1 MGAVWHE
8 HPGALERFVGDL
20 VADELRLLRPG
31 GADLAPR
38 PWPPAMSL
46 GEDGLGMDSLER
58 LSVASALSE
67 ALHLHES
74 GIEDLLLARPR
85 FGDWLQ
91 IAARGLAHF
100 SQRMSFRTSGSSG
113 RPKCCV
119 HAMADL
125 VQEAEHLATL
135 FAGAQRVVSAVPAH
149 HIYGF
154 LFTVLLPQ
162 RLGGVE
168 VVDLRQQAVPAL
180 PRHLAAGDLFVGHP
194 AHWALV
200 ARHAAELPA
209 GVVGVTSTAPCPAD
223 LARALTRPGALHR
236 LVQVYG
242 SSETAGIGWRERA
255 DDPYRLMPHWARD
268 RQNDAV
274 LWRRAADATREPR
287 RVELQDRLE
296 WQDDTRFELR
306 GRVDAAVQVAGIN
319 VFPSRV
325 REVLQAH
332 PQVADAVVRPMQAHE
347 GERLKAFIVPAAGAN
362 WDALVAE
369 LARWVQSRL
378 SAPERPKAFTLGER
392 LPTNTLGK
400 ACDWS
405 IPAMA
410 SEGAGV

>member
-1 MGAVWHE
+1 MTAVWHE

-135 FAGAQRVVSAVPAH
+135 FAGAQRVEIGRAH
-149 HIYGF
+149 
-154 LFTVLLPQ
+154 V
-162 RLGGVE
+162 
-168 VVDLRQQAVPAL
+168 
-180 PRHLAAGDLFVGHP
+180 
-194 AHWALV
+194 
-200 ARHAAELPA
+200 
-209 GVVGVTSTAPCPAD
+209 
-223 LARALTRPGALHR
+223 
-236 LVQVYG
+236 
-242 SSETAGIGWRERA
+242 
-255 DDPYRLMPHWARD
+255 
-268 RQNDAV
+268 
-274 LWRRAADATREPR
+274 
-287 RVELQDRLE
+287 
-296 WQDDTRFELR
+296 
-306 GRVDAAVQVAGIN
+306 
-319 VFPSRV
+319 
-325 REVLQAH
+325 
-332 PQVADAVVRPMQAHE
+332 
-347 GERLKAFIVPAAGAN
+347 
-362 WDALVAE
+362 
-369 LARWVQSRL
+369 
-378 SAPERPKAFTLGER
+378 
-392 LPTNTLGK
+392 
-400 ACDWS
+400 
-405 IPAMA
+405 
-410 SEGAGV
+410 